1 MNSSYVGQWKGTS
14 LAGSFVLVN
23 FTQNEEAISGRVS
36 VYEATQIDG
45 IEVPY
50 WTWSYFKSDSFSDS
64 HIKGQVYPPTIHKQ
78 YGELFSDEE
87 LNHIKRKAGLQLPA
101 STQFSGE
108 RKGEDELEI
117 EWISKYSEGKIRQ
130 DKVLLTKER
139 IGDSKVPH
147 EEMSWSRFKEY
158 ALDQKDGLIYRGQAR
173 HWRLRTSFHRTGHA
187 DLISYLDEKVP
198 ELEHHINAVSDHYYN
213 TSDDRSLGALLNLAQ
228 HHGYPTPLLDWT
240 KSPYVAAFFAF
251 EDEDR
256 LKKEGHV
263 SIFEFNEKKW
273 ASRAGRSAQIRVPN
287 MVVRTLEL
295 PGFGNSRVLPQ
306 QSITMYSNVDNIEG
320 VIKSNEKT
328 PGQFL
333 KAVSIPVS
341 DRKYAM
347 RDLSLM
353 GITWGSMFPGF
364 DGVCKQLRAR
374 HFR

>member
-1 MNSSYVGQWKGTS
+1 MNNPFIGQWKGDS
-14 LAGSFVLVN
+14 EAGSFVLVN
-23 FTQNEEAISGRVS
+23 IAQGDDALAGRVAI
-36 VYEATQIDG
+36 YEGIQIEG
-45 IEVPY
+45 KIIQY
-50 WTWSYFKSDSFSDS
+50 WTWSYFTSKSFDENT
-64 HIKGQVYPPTIHKQ
+64 IEGEVYPPSVHKQ
-78 YGELFSDEE
+78 YGELLTDEE
-87 LNHIKRKAGLQLPA
+87 LNQLKQKTGLLFPI
-101 STQFSGE
+101 STQFSGKK
-108 RKGEDELEI
+108 KGEHELEI
-117 EWISKYSEGKIRQ
+117 EWKSVYSGGTTRQ
-130 DKVLLTKER
+130 DKVLLKKER
-139 IGDSKVPH
+139 IGGSRVTH
-147 EEMSWSRFKEY
+147 EEMSWGRFKEY
-158 ALDQKDGLIYRGQAR
+158 ALEQKDGLIYRGQAR

-198 ELEHHINAVSDHYYN
+198 ELEHHINAVSDHFYN
-213 TSDDRSLGALLNLAQ
+213 TNDDRSLGALLNLAQ

-251 EDEDR
+251 EDESR
-256 LKKEGHV
+256 LKKEGQV

-273 ASRAGRSAQIRVPN
+273 TKMAGRSAQIRVPN

-320 VIKSNEKT
+320 IIKTNEQAS
-328 PGQFL
+328 GDFI

-341 DRKYAM
+341 DRNAAM

-374 HFR
+374 HF